1 MPRMQATHN
10 EHPTLHPMPSS
21 MESEQEQEA
30 NALPRRLR
38 ITRQTSQRHHH
49 PLLDMWQTLQ
59 AR

>member
-1 MPRMQATHN
+1 MPTG
-10 EHPTLHPMPSS
+10 

-38 ITRQTSQRHHH
+38 ITSEASAGDHH
-49 PLLDMWQTLQ
+49 PLLDMWQTIQ